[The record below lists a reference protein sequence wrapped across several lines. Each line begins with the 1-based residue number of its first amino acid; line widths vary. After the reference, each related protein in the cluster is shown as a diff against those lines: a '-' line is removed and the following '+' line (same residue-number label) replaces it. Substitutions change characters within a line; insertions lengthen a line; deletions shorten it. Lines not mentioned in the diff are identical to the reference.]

1 MTTVRRQRFQIIF
14 FIITSG
20 LRKRSYRRLETRL
33 VSHSSACHECIG
45 LGYVFMDP
53 LRSVIYHLA

>member
-33 VSHSSACHECIG
+33 ETPPSLLSTILYFFRTVALMSLLDVA
-45 LGYVFMDP
+45 
-53 LRSVIYHLA
+53 